1 MAALIRIADEID
13 CAASRNP
20 MILYDINILKDAFQ
34 IKENKKLYAIKS
46 MKMTEEAFILYAKE
60 DDPKIIESI
69 ENMAEEMQRKLD
81 YCRDVIS
88 KRTKFKLSQQKVL
101 LRWKT

>member
-1 MAALIRIADEID
+1 MTIWV
-13 CAASRNP
+13 
-20 MILYDINILKDAFQ
+20 F
-34 IKENKKLYAIKS
+34 KENKKLYAIKS
-46 MKMTEEAFILYAKE
+46 MKMTEEAFILYVEE

-88 KRTKFKLSQQKVL
+88 KRTKFKLSQKKVL